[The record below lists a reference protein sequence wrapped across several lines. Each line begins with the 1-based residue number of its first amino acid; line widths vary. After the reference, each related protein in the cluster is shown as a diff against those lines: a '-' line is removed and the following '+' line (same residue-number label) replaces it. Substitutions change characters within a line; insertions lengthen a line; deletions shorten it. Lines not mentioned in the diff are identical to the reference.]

1 MSADTQASGIARML
15 YRPVGTLSGVVA
27 HVVADG
33 VFKWVW
39 RQTRAGAVGGAPV
52 ALQSEYRLRDV
63 LVAATLRGA
72 IAGGVK
78 AALTRGGARLFQRWT
93 GEWPG
98 D

>member
-1 MSADTQASGIARML
+1 MSAEGSASGAVRML

-27 HVVADG
+27 HVLADALSR
-33 VFKWVW
+33 WVW
-39 RQTRAGAVGGAPV
+39 MRTPCGRHDRTPG
-52 ALQSEYRLRDV
+52 ALQSKYRLRDV

-78 AALTRGGARLFQRWT
+78 ALMVRGGATIFQHWT

>member
-1 MSADTQASGIARML
+1 ML

-27 HVVADG
+27 HVVADA

-39 RQTRAGAVGGAPV
+39 RRTTAGAHGGAPV
-52 ALQSEYRLRDV
+52 ALQSKYRLREV
-63 LVAATLRGA
+63 LAAATLRGA

-78 AALTRGGARLFQRWT
+78 AALARGGARLFQRWT

>member
-1 MSADTQASGIARML
+1 MSPESRRSGAVRML

-27 HVVADG
+27 HAVADA
-33 VFKWVW
+33 VFRWLW
-39 RQTRAGAVGGAPV
+39 RTVTGEHGKAPV
-52 ALQSEYRLRDV
+52 ALQSKYRLREV

-78 AALTRGGARLFQRWT
+78 ALLARGGARLFQHWT

>member
-1 MSADTQASGIARML
+1 MSADTRASSAVRML

-27 HVVADG
+27 HVVADA

-39 RQTRAGAVGGAPV
+39 RRTGAQGGAPV
-52 ALQSEYRLRDV
+52 ALQSKYRLRDV

-78 AALTRGGARLFQRWT
+78 AMLARGGARLFQHWT

>member
-1 MSADTQASGIARML
+1 
-15 YRPVGTLSGVVA
+15 
-27 HVVADG
+27 
-33 VFKWVW
+33 VFKWAW
-39 RQTRAGAVGGAPV
+39 RRTSAGALSGAPV
-52 ALQSEYRLRDV
+52 ALQSKYRLRDV

-78 AALTRGGARLFQRWT
+78 AALARGGARLFQHWT